1 MYSTLSQI
9 LFGIEFK
16 SPYNQHFRSKLSV
29 RQNQNRSDDTNSDTD
44 FESKFEFDQT
54 FIEFNQ
60 KSIQNDMI
68 LHFHHHF

>member
-16 SPYNQHFRSKLSV
+16 SSYNQHFRSKLRV
-29 RQNQNRSDDTNSDTD
+29 RHNQNRSNDTNSDTD